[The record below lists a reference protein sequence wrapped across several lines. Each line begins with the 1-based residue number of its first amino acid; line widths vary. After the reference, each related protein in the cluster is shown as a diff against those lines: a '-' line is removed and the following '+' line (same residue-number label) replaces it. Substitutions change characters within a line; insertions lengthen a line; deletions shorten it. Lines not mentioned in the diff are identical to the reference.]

1 MIELKNITKRYGDQ
15 TAVDCVSLKIDKGEF
30 CVLIGPSGCGKSTT
44 LKMINRLIEPESGDI
59 NINGQDIKKQIPEVL
74 RRGIGYVI
82 QSVGLFPHM
91 TVSENIAVVP
101 KLLKWEKGRIEK
113 QTSEL
118 LELVELGSDY
128 AAKYPH
134 QLSGG
139 EAQRVGVA
147 RALAADPDILLMDE
161 PFGALD
167 PVTREALQKG
177 LLRIQKKLKKTVVFV
192 THDIDEAVRLAAK
205 IAIMR
210 DGKIVQYDTPENI
223 LNDPADKFT
232 AEFIGNDRALKN
244 LTRRYVKDL
253 MTNVETVK
261 EDDMIEKAVRL
272 FKDQVYLWVTDSDG
286 RFKGWISKKP
296 DMNTEGLV
304 KEVTAYKKS
313 ADYCISSDST
323 LKDALSKLVMNGVVV
338 LPVTEEGKVT
348 GEIYINSILE
358 TGNG

>member
-1 MIELKNITKRYGDQ
+1 
-15 TAVDCVSLKIDKGEF
+15 
-30 CVLIGPSGCGKSTT
+30 
-44 LKMINRLIEPESGDI
+44 
-59 NINGQDIKKQIPEVL
+59 
-74 RRGIGYVI
+74 
-82 QSVGLFPHM
+82 
-91 TVSENIAVVP
+91 
-101 KLLKWEKGRIEK
+101 
-113 QTSEL
+113 
-118 LELVELGSDY
+118 
-128 AAKYPH
+128 
-134 QLSGG
+134 
-139 EAQRVGVA
+139 
-147 RALAADPDILLMDE
+147 
-161 PFGALD
+161 
-167 PVTREALQKG
+167 
-177 LLRIQKKLKKTVVFV
+177 
-192 THDIDEAVRLAAK
+192 
-205 IAIMR
+205 MR